1 MQKPLDPLGFKQNR
15 YERPNQDWICG
26 RASEGRPCPLG
37 PDRHGDCRTTGQCIP
52 ARKGDRW
59 MCTRSEADGGKCD
72 EGPLPRGECSHPI
85 PRCQPV
91 RSLRRLRGVVVWMM
105 LALTTGTLLL
115 LLGTTF
121 RRSWINPGALTNA
134 HATSAAKCS
143 DCHSID
149 NASQHPS
156 IAGIGSLGKRTPA
169 HSALC
174 LKCHSLG
181 DQPLNPHGAGSVELT
196 ALEQKLQR
204 AAGSIESSPLL
215 RISRAING
223 FDPHSVQ
230 MACVTC
236 HQEHHGRTFDLKQ
249 LSNAQCQTCHSVQ
262 FASLE
267 KGHPDFSDYPYRRR
281 TRIYFDHNSHLQDH
295 FAKNQDKAPD
305 SCQACHVTDPSGRF
319 MEVKNFTV
327 TCAACHGAQ
336 IQGEGMTVKGVSFF
350 TVPGIDLET
359 LSAKGISVGEWPKFA
374 DGKLTPFMEVLLNRD
389 PVTRTALQE
398 LHGIDLLDLSKAT
411 QGQIAAAEQLAWG
424 VKDLL
429 FNLIVEG
436 QGYLLD
442 QMKSQIASAGQLMP
456 AGLSGEMSQSV
467 LLAAQKEWMP
477 NLPAEIANYRKGI
490 KPPPAEYPKPT
501 PTPPAGSAPQ
511 KPAGEIE
518 SLPGGEDLT
527 STQPP
532 TPTPSAA
539 KDEDLAGG
547 KLLEPSPQE
556 SPAAE
561 AVTQQTKSSP
571 APVESRPAEEWT
583 VAGGWYRPQ
592 DSFTIFYRPSG
603 HADPFLAAWLT
614 ATAEMSVGSALARD
628 AFQKLADPQA
638 PGLCMKC
645 HTADRTSAGMTV
657 NWLPAHLEP
666 NVHSFTVFKH
676 TAHFSLM
683 GDKGCQTCH
692 ALNPKSEYA
701 KYFKIDNAEAN
712 RDPHRFESNFNP
724 LTKAQCVQCHKPKVA
739 GDSCL
744 LCHRYHTGTFAM
756 QLVGKGKELQLQS
769 SDK

>member
-1 MQKPLDPLGFKQNR
+1 MQKSLDPLRFKQNR

-37 PDRHGDCRTTGQCIP
+37 PDRHGNCRATGQCIP
-52 ARKGDRW
+52 TREGDRW
-59 MCTRSEADGGKCD
+59 ICTRSEADGGKCD
-72 EGPLPRGECSHPI
+72 DGPLPRGECSHPI

-91 RSLRRLRGVVVWMM
+91 RSLRRLRGVVVWIM

-121 RRSWINPGALTNA
+121 RRAWINPGALTNA
-134 HATSAAKCS
+134 HAISAAKCS

-149 NASQHPS
+149 KESHPS
-156 IAGIGSLGKRTPA
+156 IAGIVSSGKRTLA
-169 HSALC
+169 DSALC

-181 DQPLNPHGAGSVELT
+181 RQPLNPHGAGSVALT
-196 ALEQKLQR
+196 ALDQKLQK
-204 AAGSIESSPLL
+204 AAGSVKSSPLFQ
-215 RISRAING
+215 ISRAING
-223 FDPHSVQ
+223 FDPLSAQ
-230 MACVTC
+230 MACITC
-236 HQEHHGRTFDLKQ
+236 HQEHHGRTFDLKE

-281 TRIYFDHNSHLQDH
+281 TRIYYDHNSH
-295 FAKNQDKAPD
+295 PPE

-336 IQGEGMTVKGVSFF
+336 IQGEGMTVKGLAFF

-359 LSAKGISVGEWPKFA
+359 LSAKGVNVGEWPKFA
-374 DGKLTPFMEVLLNRD
+374 DGKLTPFMEILLNRD

-398 LHGIDLLDLSKAT
+398 LHDVDLLDLSKAT
-411 QGQIAAAEQLAWG
+411 PSQIAAAEPLAWG
-424 VKDLL
+424 VKNLL

-442 QMKSQIASAGQLMP
+442 QMKSQIASARQLVP
-456 AGLSGEMSQSV
+456 AGLSGDISRSV

-477 NLPAEIANYRKGI
+477 NLPAEIANYRKRT
-490 KPPPAEYPKPT
+490 KPQPVEHPT
-501 PTPPAGSAPQ
+501 PTPTPRGASVPQ

-518 SLPGGEDLT
+518 SLLGGQDLT
-527 STQPP
+527 STPSP
-532 TPTPSAA
+532 MPAPSAA
-539 KDEDLAGG
+539 KAEDLPGG
-547 KLLEPSPQE
+547 ELLEPSPKKSPPAIAVRQATE
-556 SPAAE
+556 S
-561 AVTQQTKSSP
+561 S
-571 APVESRPAEEWT
+571 PVESRPAEEWT

-592 DSFTIFYRPSG
+592 ESFTIFYRPSG

-614 ATAEMSVGSALARD
+614 STAEISTVSALARD

-645 HTADRTSAGMTV
+645 HTADRTSTAITV

-692 ALNPKSEYA
+692 ALNPKSDYA
-701 KYFKIDNAEAN
+701 KYFTGDTGSEAN
-712 RDPHRFESNFNP
+712 RNPHRFQSDFKP
-724 LTKAQCVQCHKPKVA
+724 VAKAVCIECHKPKVA
-739 GDSCL
+739 GDACL
-744 LCHRYHTGTFAM
+744 LCHQYHTGTFAG
-756 QLVGKGKELQLQS
+756 QLVGKSEK
-769 SDK
+769 